1 MIVEEGGTKKRTGYV
16 GRRDGSLKAWPV
28 KTLQQCDAKIRTL

>member
-1 MIVEEGGTKKRTGYV
+1 MIVGGGDKKRTGYV

-28 KTLQQCDAKIRTL
+28 KILQLCDAKIRKL